1 MNNYTS
7 LPRSAKVRAHA
18 RLRVHCPPCY
28 TNHWDRLP
36 SHLQTHI
43 KELAAEAFSRQQM
56 RKVHVQLL
64 ERACDQKR
72 LVADDALAAFNTARN
87 RSEAMEAAVTAQ
99 ETVNSMLEQHGYQP
113 HLLPLSMAL
122 EAENH
127 ALREEIQALTASR
140 EAEYELIT
148 TLRQKRWATIAA
160 L

>member
-1 MNNYTS
+1 M
-7 LPRSAKVRAHA
+7 
-18 RLRVHCPPCY
+18 C
-28 TNHWDRLP
+28 
-36 SHLQTHI
+36 
-43 KELAAEAFSRQQM
+43 
-56 RKVHVQLL
+56 KVHVQLL

-122 EAENH
+122 EAEDH